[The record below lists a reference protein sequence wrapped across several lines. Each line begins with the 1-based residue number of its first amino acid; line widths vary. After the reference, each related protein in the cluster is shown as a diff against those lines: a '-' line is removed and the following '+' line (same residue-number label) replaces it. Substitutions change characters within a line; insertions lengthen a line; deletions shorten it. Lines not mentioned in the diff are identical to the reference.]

1 MDRVLVLLG
10 IVALVGCWGRR
21 WNSVTSCASRG
32 GARHDEARAQGR
44 AEEASR
50 REEVEVEVQ
59 QEERRRK
66 EKRKRREEKR
76 VVRRRLCCWLQDGC

>member
-21 WNSVTSCASRG
+21 WNSVTSSASRG

-44 AEEASR
+44 VEEASK
-50 REEVEVEVQ
+50 REEVEVQ
-59 QEERRRK
+59 QEERRK
-66 EKRKRREEKR
+66 EKKKRREKGGEE
-76 VVRRRLCCWLQDGC
+76 VVLLATGC